1 MQEVLTITQVVQVNN
16 NGYVFIMPY
25 GAPFADIYLALEQLQ
40 ADNKAKE
47 QQLKEAAEKRK
58 LEEEMKGAEAEASN

>member
-25 GAPFADIYLALEQLQ
+25 GASFVDIHLALDQLH
-40 ADNKAKE
+40 ADNTAKE
-47 QQLKEAAEKRK
+47 EQLKEAAEKRK
-58 LEEEMKGAEAEASN
+58 LEEEMKGAQAEASN

>member
-1 MQEVLTITQVVQVNN
+1 MQEVLTITQVVQVNG

-25 GAPFADIYLALEQLQ
+25 GASFVDIHMALDQLH
-40 ADNKAKE
+40 ADNTEKE

-58 LEEEMKGAEAEASN
+58 LDEEMKNAHAEAHQ